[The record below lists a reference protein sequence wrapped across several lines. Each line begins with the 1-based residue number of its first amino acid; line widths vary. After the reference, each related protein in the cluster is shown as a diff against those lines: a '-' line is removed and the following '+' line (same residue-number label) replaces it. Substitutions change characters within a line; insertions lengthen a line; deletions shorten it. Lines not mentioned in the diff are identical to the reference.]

1 MTTPAI
7 SPAVTPACP
16 LCAASHSVPS
26 PGAPP
31 RTYYRCPACAL
42 IFVAPEER
50 PTAEEERAVYDLHEN
65 TPDDPGYR
73 RFLARLCDPLLAR
86 LPPASQGLDFG
97 CGPGPTLSLMMED
110 AGHRMTVFDPFYAP
124 YPERLARHYDVITAS
139 EVVEHLHAPG
149 QVLAELIARLRQGGW
164 LGIMTQ
170 RSDGVTD
177 LTRWR
182 YMRDSTHVCFFSKRS
197 FDYLAE
203 QHGLTVTFPRDDVVL
218 LQRASG
224 GFDYEKH

>member
-1 MTTPAI
+1 
-7 SPAVTPACP
+7 
-16 LCAASHSVPS
+16 
-26 PGAPP
+26 
-31 RTYYRCPACAL
+31 L
-42 IFVAPEER
+42 IFVAPGEY
-50 PTAEEERAVYDLHEN
+50 PTAEQERAVYDLHEN
-65 TPDDPGYR
+65 SPDDPGYR

-86 LPPASQGLDFG
+86 LPPTSHGLDFG
-97 CGPGPTLSLMMED
+97 CGPGPTLSLMLAE

-124 YPERLARHYDVITAS
+124 YPERLAWNYDVITAT

-149 QVLAELIARLRQGGW
+149 RVLADLIARLRHGGW

-182 YMRDSTHVCFFSKRS
+182 YMRDSTHVCFFARRS

-203 QHGLTVTFPRDDVVL
+203 HHGLTIMFPRNDVVL
-218 LQRASG
+218 LQRP
-224 GFDYEKH
+224 